1 MAPGPVHGANLICRR
16 VGVLN
21 EYLNKN
27 FPDSEGPCLKWKSC
41 GFGQVLQKIKSERN
55 ASIIFLIICYFLL
68 FYYFFIFCALLFQ
81 HNA

>member
-55 ASIIFLIICYFLL
+55 ASIIISYFLVN
-68 FYYFFIFCALLFQ
+68 IFCALLFQ